1 MKSIDRS
8 VDLLLQQLRD
18 LQGRCLIVAD
28 ENWVGTHWAA
38 VLSASQAD
46 IHLVSNRFD
55 IARDAKAAGLS
66 CSFNDFEF
74 CNLAAHSFE
83 SVLFRVSKERAS
95 SHHIINQSAQLLS
108 AKGQLLLSGE
118 KNDGVKTYVKQ
129 ACKRFGDR
137 TNATKN
143 GIHYFASI
151 ILHSPDQ
158 TSLDDKAYPQLRPI
172 KAPSEKQY
180 QSKPGIFGWDKID
193 RGSAFLIDHLP
204 LFLRTWNRAPES
216 LLDLGCGYGYLA
228 CEASQY
234 NFTQITLTDNNAAAI
249 TAATANC
256 DQLINTEHKIIAADA
271 GDQVEGRFGTVL
283 CNPPFH
289 QGFSVDGDLTEKFLG
304 NTKRLL
310 APSGRALFVV
320 NTFIPLE
327 HKAKKYFQDI
337 EIVSNNGSFKLI
349 ALGH

>member
-1 MKSIDRS
+1 MNSMDRS

-28 ENWVGTHWAA
+28 ENWAGTHWAA
-38 VLSASQAD
+38 VQSASQAD

-55 IARDAKAAGLS
+55 IARDAKAAGLA
-66 CSFNDFEF
+66 CSFNDFDF
-74 CNLAAHSFE
+74 SNLTSHSFDAL
-83 SVLFRVSKERAS
+83 LFRVSKERAS
-95 SHHIINQSAQLLS
+95 SHHIINESAQLL
-108 AKGQLLLSGE
+108 AANGQLLLSGE

-143 GIHYFASI
+143 GIYYLASI
-151 ILHSPDQ
+151 TLHNPDQ
-158 TSLDDKAYPQLRPI
+158 TPLDDKDYHQLRWI
-172 KAPSEKQY
+172 KTSTEKQY

-193 RGSAFLIDHLP
+193 RGSAFLADHLP
-204 LFLRTWNRAPES
+204 LFLRAWNRAPES

-234 NFTQITLTDNNAAAI
+234 NFTQITVTDNNAAAI
-249 TAATANC
+249 AAATANC
-256 DQLINTEHKIIAADA
+256 AQLINTDHKIIAADA

-289 QGFSVDGDLTEKFLG
+289 QGFAVDGGLTEKFLS

-310 APSGRALFVV
+310 APGGRALFVV

-337 EIVSNNGSFKLI
+337 EIVANNGSFKLI